1 MTPGRKLAIVGGGVL
16 LGVLVSAPFW
26 GPLVLRQMSF
36 FRVRRVE
43 IVGTRYLAPSDIIA
57 RLNVD
62 TLASVWEPTGPLAER
77 VEKYPGVARANVR
90 RKLPGTLVVEV
101 VERVPVALVSAPGG
115 LRAYDDRGTALPIDP
130 TRVTVDAPVLMER
143 DVPLLKLLGSMR
155 ANMPA
160 MYARVS
166 GARRPGHGEIALDL
180 KPSPVGTVAAQ
191 TETVR
196 ANDDLTLERLADIEP
211 VEQDLSKKQLRATE
225 IDLRFRDQ
233 VIARLP

>member
-1 MTPGRKLAIVGGGVL
+1 MTRTRIAAVAVGLVVLA
-16 LGVLVSAPFW
+16 SAPFLA
-26 GPLVLRQMSF
+26 PLVLRRMSF
-36 FRVRRVE
+36 FHVRRVE
-43 IVGTRYLAPSDIIA
+43 IVGARYLTPSDIIA

-62 TLASVWEPTGPLAER
+62 TLASVWDPTDPLVSR

-90 RKLPGTLVVEV
+90 RKLPGTLVVEI

-143 DVPLLKLLGSMR
+143 DIPLLKLLGSIR
-155 ANMPA
+155 AGMPA

-166 GARRPGHGEIALDL
+166 AARRPGHGEIALDL
-180 KPSPVGTVAAQ
+180 KPAGSTASQ

-196 ANDDLTLERLADIEP
+196 ANDDLTLQRLADVEP
-211 VEQDLSKKQLRATE
+211 VEQDLAKKQMRATE
-225 IDLRFRDQ
+225 IDLRYRDQ

>member
-1 MTPGRKLAIVGGGVL
+1 MTSRMKIAVGGAIALIVL
-16 LGVLVSAPFW
+16 GSAPLW
-26 GPLVLRQMSF
+26 GPLVLRRMTF

-43 IVGTRYLAPSDIIA
+43 ILGARYLAPSDIIA

-62 TLASVWEPTGPLAER
+62 TLASVWDPTAPLASR
-77 VEKYPGVARANVR
+77 VEAYPGVAHANVR
-90 RKLPGTLVVEV
+90 RRLPGTLVVQI

-115 LRAYDDRGTALPIDP
+115 FRPYDDRGTALPIDP
-130 TRVTVDAPVLMER
+130 SRVAVDAPVLMER
-143 DVPLLKLLGSMR
+143 DVPLLKLLGAIR
-155 ANMPA
+155 AGMPA

-166 GARRPGHGEIALDL
+166 AMRRPGHGEITLDL
-180 KPSPVGTVAAQ
+180 KSPAAASQ

-196 ANDDLTLERLADIEP
+196 AMDDLSLQRLADIEP
-211 VEQDLSKKQLRATE
+211 VEQDLARKQLRATE

>member
-1 MTPGRKLAIVGGGVL
+1 MTRTKLAIGAAVGLAVL
-16 LGVLVSAPFW
+16 ASAPFW
-26 GPLVLRQMSF
+26 GPLVLSRMGF

-43 IVGTRYLAPSDIIA
+43 VVGARYLPPSDIIA

-62 TLASVWEPTGPLAER
+62 TLASVWNPTGPLASR

-90 RKLPGTLVVEV
+90 RKLPGTLVVEI

-115 LRAYDDRGTALPIDP
+115 FRPYDDRGTALPIDP

-143 DVPLLKLLGSMR
+143 DVPLLKLLGVMR
-155 ANMPA
+155 AQMPA

-166 GARRPGHGEIALDL
+166 AARRPGHGEIAFDL
-180 KPSPVGTVAAQ
+180 KPNDAAAQ
-191 TETVR
+191 RTETVR
-196 ANDDLTLERLADIEP
+196 ASDDLTLQRLADVEP
-211 VEQDLSKKQLRATE
+211 VEQDLAKKQLRATE

>member
-1 MTPGRKLAIVGGGVL
+1 MSRTKLATGGA
-16 LGVLVSAPFW
+16 VLVVLASAPFW
-26 GPLVLRQMSF
+26 GQLILRRIAF
-36 FRVRRVE
+36 FHVRRVE
-43 IVGTRYLAPSDIIA
+43 IVGARYLAPSDIIA

-62 TLASVWEPTGPLAER
+62 TLASVWAPTDPLAAR
-77 VEKYPGVARANVR
+77 VEKYPGVAHANVR
-90 RKLPGTLVVEV
+90 RKLPGTLVVEI

-130 TRVTVDAPVLMER
+130 TRVSVDAPVLMER
-143 DVPLLKLLGSMR
+143 DVPLLRLLGSMR

-166 GARRPGHGEIALDL
+166 GARRPGRGEIALDL
-180 KPSPVGTVAAQ
+180 KPAGSASSQ

-196 ANDDLTLERLADIEP
+196 ANDDLTLGRLADIEP

-225 IDLRFRDQ
+225 IDLRYRDQ

>member
-1 MTPGRKLAIVGGGVL
+1 MTGRIKLAIGGAIVL
-16 LGVLVSAPFW
+16 LVVGSAPFW
-26 GPLVLRQMSF
+26 GPLALRPMNF

-43 IVGTRYLAPSDIIA
+43 IVGARYLAPSDILA

-62 TLASVWEPTGPLAER
+62 TTASVWDPTAPLVSR
-77 VEKYPGVARANVR
+77 VEGYPGVARANVH
-90 RKLPGTLVVEV
+90 RKLPGTLVVEI

-115 LRAYDDRGTALPIDP
+115 FRAYDEGGTALSIDP
-130 TRVTVDAPVLMER
+130 TRVMVDAPVLTER
-143 DVPLLKLLGSMR
+143 DVPLLKLLGAMR
-155 ANMPA
+155 ADMPA

-166 GARRPGHGEIALDL
+166 AARRPGHGEIALDV
-180 KPSPVGTVAAQ
+180 KVPGAGAQ

-196 ANDDLTLERLADIEP
+196 AMDDLSLQRLADIEP
-211 VEQDLSKKQLRATE
+211 VEQDLARKQLRASE

>member
-1 MTPGRKLAIVGGGVL
+1 MTRLKLAISGGVAL
-16 LGVLVSAPFW
+16 AILVSSPFW
-26 GPLVLRQMSF
+26 GPLALRRMSF

-43 IVGTRYLAPSDIIA
+43 IHGAHYLAPSDILA

-62 TLASVWEPTGPLAER
+62 TLASVWDPTAPLVSR
-77 VEKYPGVARANVR
+77 VEGYPGVAHANIR
-90 RKLPGTLVVEV
+90 RKLPSTLVVDV
-101 VERVPVALVSAPGG
+101 VERVPVALVATTGG
-115 LRAYDDRGTALPIDP
+115 FRAYDDRGSALPIDP

-143 DVPLLKLLGSMR
+143 DLPLLKLLGVMR
-155 ANMPA
+155 AGMPE

-166 GARRPGHGEIALDL
+166 AARRPGHGEIAFDL
-180 KPSPVGTVAAQ
+180 KSPAPGAQQ

-196 ANDDLTLERLADIEP
+196 ANDDLSLQRLADVEP
-211 VEQDLSKKQLRATE
+211 VEQDLVRKQLRATE

>member
-1 MTPGRKLAIVGGGVL
+1 MTRTKLAIGAAGLAAVL
-16 LGVLVSAPFW
+16 ASAPFW
-26 GPLVLRQMSF
+26 GPLILRRMTF
-36 FRVRRVE
+36 YRVRRVE
-43 IVGTRYLAPSDIIA
+43 IVGARYLAPSDIIA

-62 TLASVWEPTGPLAER
+62 TLASVWDATEPLVSR

-90 RKLPGTLVVEV
+90 RKLPGTLVVEI

-115 LRAYDDRGTALPIDP
+115 LRPYDDRGTALPIDP
-130 TRVTVDAPVLMER
+130 TRVAVDAPVLMER
-143 DVPLLKLLGSMR
+143 DVPLLKLLGVMR
-155 ANMPA
+155 AQMPA

-166 GARRPGHGEIALDL
+166 AARRPGHGEIAFDL
-180 KPSPVGTVAAQ
+180 KSNGSVASP

-196 ANDDLTLERLADIEP
+196 ANDDLTLTRLGDIEP
-211 VEQDLSKKQLRATE
+211 VEQDLAKKQLRATE

>member
-1 MTPGRKLAIVGGGVL
+1 MSRTKLAVGGS
-16 LGVLVSAPFW
+16 VLVVLASAPLW
-26 GPLVLRQMSF
+26 GPLILQRMSF
-36 FRVRRVE
+36 FHVRRVE
-43 IVGTRYLAPSDIIA
+43 IVGARYLAPSDIIA

-62 TLASVWEPTGPLAER
+62 TLASVWAPTDPLAAR
-77 VEKYPGVARANVR
+77 VEKYPGVAHANVR
-90 RKLPGTLVVEV
+90 RKLPGTLVVEII
-101 VERVPVALVSAPGG
+101 ERVPVALVSAPAG

-130 TRVTVDAPVLMER
+130 TRVSVDAPVLMER
-143 DVPLLKLLGSMR
+143 DVPLLRLLGSMR

-166 GARRPGHGEIALDL
+166 GARRPGRGEIALDL
-180 KPSPVGTVAAQ
+180 KPSGGAASQ

-196 ANDDLTLERLADIEP
+196 ANDDLTLGRLADIEP

-225 IDLRFRDQ
+225 IDLRYRDQ

>member
-1 MTPGRKLAIVGGGVL
+1 MTRTKLVIGGVL
-16 LGVLVSAPFW
+16 LVVMGSAPFW
-26 GPLVLRQMSF
+26 GPLALREMSF

-43 IVGTRYLAPSDIIA
+43 IIGARYLAPSDIIA

-62 TLASVWEPTGPLAER
+62 TLASVWEPTHPLAAR
-77 VEKYPGVARANVR
+77 VEQYPGVAHASVR
-90 RKLPGTLVVEV
+90 RKLPGTLVVEI
-101 VERVPVALVSAPGG
+101 VERVPVALVSAPAG
-115 LRAYDDRGTALPIDP
+115 LRVYDDRGTALPIDP

-155 ANMPA
+155 AGIPA
-160 MYARVS
+160 LYARVS
-166 GARRPGHGEIALDL
+166 GARRPGRGEIALDL
-180 KPSPVGTVAAQ
+180 KPLGGATAGAQ

-196 ANDDLTLERLADIEP
+196 ANDDVTLGRLADVEP